1 MLWNSII
8 YALRLFRRDRLHSLV
23 TLLGLTI
30 GLACGI
36 IILLFV
42 TNELSYEAY
51 HEKADRIYRVSQN
64 FVTSGRPKK
73 FSWTSPSLGPKLH
86 QEFAQIETFT
96 RLKYIGRV
104 MFKSGDKTFYENH
117 LAFADTNFF
126 KVFTHQF
133 MEIRQPVLPGLN
145 ISSLQRICTI
155 SISEMTIP
163 SGKPSL
169 SKTNI
174 P

>member
-1 MLWNSII
+1 MFWNYIK
-8 YALRLFRRDRLHSLV
+8 YALRVFGRDRLHSLV

-96 RLKYIGRV
+96 RLKYIGRL
-104 MFKSGDKTFYENH
+104 MIKSGDKTFYENH

-133 MEIRQPVLPGLN
+133 IYGDPATCLARPENIVLTEDLYHKYFGDDDPIGK
-145 ISSLQRICTI
+145 TI
-155 SISEMTIP
+155 LVE
-163 SGKPSL
+163 
-169 SKTNI
+169 N
-174 P
+174 